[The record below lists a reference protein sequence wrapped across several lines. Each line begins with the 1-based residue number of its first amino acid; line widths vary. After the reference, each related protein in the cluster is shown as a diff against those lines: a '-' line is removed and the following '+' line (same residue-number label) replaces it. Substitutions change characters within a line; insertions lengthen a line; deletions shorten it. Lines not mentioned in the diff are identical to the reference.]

1 MIVTKDQDVDLRKF
15 EEALRYR
22 WSVSLKIVNL
32 SVLHLTVSSFLIFTS
47 FFFLRLYGFLS
58 FKIKLIFRV
67 IQKLLF

>member
-32 SVLHLTVSSFLIFTS
+32 SVVHLTVSSFLIFTS
-47 FFFLRLYGFLS
+47 FFLRLYGFLS